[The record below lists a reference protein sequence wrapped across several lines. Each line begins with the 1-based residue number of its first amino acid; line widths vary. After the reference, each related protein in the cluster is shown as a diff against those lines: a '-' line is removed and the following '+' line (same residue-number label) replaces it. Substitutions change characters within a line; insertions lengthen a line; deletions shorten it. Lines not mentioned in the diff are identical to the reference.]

1 MNESEEAEMNES
13 MGKRRIAVYVR
24 IASTSQ
30 KDGEEARMH
39 QENQLRAFIN
49 EHADWE
55 LEAIYA
61 DVGFHAAAERPGLNK
76 LLQGCDDNRYDIVL
90 MMSASRLA
98 RKQNH
103 FIEIARQIAH
113 SGTKIVLLKEQCILD
128 AEAIEADYRLLCA
141 LERGAC
147 HA

>member
-1 MNESEEAEMNES
+1 MNESTA
-13 MGKRRIAVYVR
+13 KRRVAVYVR
-24 IASTSQ
+24 IASTAQ

-55 LEAIYA
+55 LEAIHA
-61 DVGFHAAAERPGLNK
+61 DVGLQASAERPGLNK

-98 RKQNH
+98 REQRR
-103 FIEIARQIAH
+103 FIEITRQITH
-113 SGTKIVLLKEQCILD
+113 SGAKIALLKEQCILD
-128 AEAIEADYRLLCA
+128 AEAIEADYCLLCA
-141 LERGAC
+141 LERGAR